1 MELIMSFLKSHKL
14 ALEESILISFL
25 NQNNC
30 NEFDLM
36 EYRDF
41 KIPYEHFNSNMTTKL
56 ISKAIF
62 NLQANSEAITEDNV
76 YHYISKFTEVNSQE
90 WLRLICKLGFS
101 FDTMKLQLKKLIEIN
116 NEIKVN
122 ERLKEL

>member
-1 MELIMSFLKSHKL
+1 MNFLKSHKL

-25 NQNNC
+25 NQNYC

-41 KIPYEHFNSNMTTKL
+41 KIPYEHFNSNRTTL
-56 ISKAIF
+56 LVSKAIF

-76 YHYISKFTEVNSQE
+76 YYYISKYTEVNSQE
-90 WLRLICKLGFS
+90 WLGLISKLGFS